1 MGIEMCGREHS
12 GSFVF
17 FYVDASDSSSY
28 QQPSSAQASDAISI
42 NTSFWDYFD
51 QIAKMQLNW
60 DGESM
65 YANPPLRVSSKTG
78 STNSYIIT
86 L

>member
-1 MGIEMCGREHS
+1 MCGREHS

-51 QIAKMQLNW
+51 RIAKMQLNW
-60 DGESM
+60 DGE
-65 YANPPLRVSSKTG
+65 YVRKPSSTSIFEDWVDKFL
-78 STNSYIIT
+78 YYHFMIW
-86 L
+86 